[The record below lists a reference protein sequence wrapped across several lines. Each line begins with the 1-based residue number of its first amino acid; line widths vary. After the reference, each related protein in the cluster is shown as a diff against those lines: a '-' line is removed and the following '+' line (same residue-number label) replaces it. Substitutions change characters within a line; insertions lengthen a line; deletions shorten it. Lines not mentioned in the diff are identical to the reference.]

1 MSLLGEILLLP
12 VAPVR
17 GVAWLGARIAEQAEA
32 ARAERDDPRRA
43 LDELAVASREGQLSD
58 DDYAAAEEALLRE
71 LVPEPV
77 FLEPEDLDDAEEA
90 EP

>member
-1 MSLLGEILLLP
+1 
-12 VAPVR
+12 
-17 GVAWLGARIAEQAEA
+17 
-32 ARAERDDPRRA
+32 
-43 LDELAVASREGQLSD
+43 VASREGQLSD